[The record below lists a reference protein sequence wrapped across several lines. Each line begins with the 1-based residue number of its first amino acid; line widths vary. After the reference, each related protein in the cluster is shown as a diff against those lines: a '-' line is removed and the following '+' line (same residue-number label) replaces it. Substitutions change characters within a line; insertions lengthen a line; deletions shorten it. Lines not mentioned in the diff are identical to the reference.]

1 MKPFYENVFVLSVI
15 LKIELN
21 CEQNVTL
28 RTHYSFSA
36 LDMTMLLLV
45 SGSFCFKNELTNG
58 DAVSMCCAS
67 VEGFFSTDFQKHV
80 KVSLFGLGMYHPSN
94 VHFNSNLKSTEI

>member
-15 LKIELN
+15 LKIELDCDLN
-21 CEQNVTL
+21 ITL

-36 LDMTMLLLV
+36 LDMTMLL
-45 SGSFCFKNELTNG
+45 SRSFCFKNEHRNG
-58 DAVSMCCAS
+58 DAASICCAH
-67 VEGFFSTDFQKHV
+67 VEGFFSTDSQKHD

-94 VHFNSNLKSTEI
+94 VHFNSNPESTEI